1 MSEAKFTL
9 KAKNAR
15 ALLKAEKD
23 GVLSTHSLDVPGYP
37 FGSVTPYALDK
48 LGRPIILISNLAQ
61 HTQNI
66 NENGKVSLTIVASTA
81 ARDVQANAR
90 LTFLGD
96 ARKIT
101 EDEADAKERY
111 LRKFPHAKRYFEAHD
126 FFFYV
131 IELKRARYIE
141 GFGKIW
147 WVEPEEMEL
156 ENVFDAASEA
166 RVVDHMNE
174 DHRESLVKYCREYNF
189 ENPAEEYSMT
199 GIDTEGIDIVVG
211 TQNVRIRFEKPL
223 DDASQAREVLVA
235 LARKED

>member
-1 MSEAKFTL
+1 MSEAQFTL

-15 ALLKAEKD
+15 NLLKAEKD

-66 NENGKVSLTIVASTA
+66 NENGKVSLTIVASTQ

-101 EDEADAKERY
+101 EDESDAKQRY
-111 LRKFPHAKRYFEAHD
+111 LRKFPHANRYFEAHD

-156 ENVFDAASEA
+156 ENVFDAKAEA
-166 RVVDHMNE
+166 GVIDHMNE
-174 DHRESLVKYCREYNF
+174 DHRSSLVKYCKEYDLNVP
-189 ENPAEEYSMT
+189 EAEYSMT
-199 GIDTEGIDIVVG
+199 GIDTEGIDIVAG
-211 TQNVRIRFEKPL
+211 KTNIRINFDQAL
-223 DDASQAREVLVA
+223 TDASQAREVLVA
-235 LARKED
+235 LAHKE